1 MHAIPVIDLFAGPG
15 GLAEGFSRLRREREP
30 VFRIGLSIERDA
42 YAHRTLEL
50 RAFYRQFPDGDAP
63 SEYYDYIAGKIS
75 RDDLFKSNHDGA
87 QNARSEAWK
96 ATLGVTNAAEINSRI
111 ITALGGQE
119 DWLLIGGPPCQAY
132 SLAGRSKI
140 IGEKGRKE
148 YETDHRHF
156 LYREYLRI
164 IADHRPRV
172 FVMENVKGLLSA
184 RVKNEGIFSRI
195 LSDLQQPLDAI
206 YGARHRRGRLTYRLV
221 SVSTRNVRHSGDV
234 GCRLLSL

>member
-1 MHAIPVIDLFAGPG
+1 MELTPPQWMEIVTWGNGPGKLEKWQLGSQRLSLAMQHKVGREPLHRSSQSTVQQLLKLRGQPASWRDKYMLCMPSPVIDLFAGPG

-30 VFRIGLSIERDA
+30 VFRIGLSIERDT
-42 YAHRTLEL
+42 YAHGTLDSVRSIVSSPMVMLPLSTTTIL
-50 RAFYRQFPDGDAP
+50 RAR
-63 SEYYDYIAGKIS
+63 SR

-140 IGEKGRKE
+140 IGQKGHKE
-148 YETDHRHF
+148 
-156 LYREYLRI
+156 
-164 IADHRPRV
+164 
-172 FVMENVKGLLSA
+172 
-184 RVKNEGIFSRI
+184 
-195 LSDLQQPLDAI
+195 
-206 YGARHRRGRLTYRLV
+206 
-221 SVSTRNVRHSGDV
+221 
-234 GCRLLSL
+234 